1 MAAAASLNHPFM
13 LHHSHNAPFP
23 HMKRSSRPRI
33 FRRAFQDACRWRG
46 DIYND
51 AQSLPFQGQIMAR
64 LLTFGLAAAAAFT
77 LAGCQFIRDDINRT
91 LGRSPEDNARRVDI
105 AASQVTQIGVNAYLW
120 RASLDTLSFAPLA
133 QADSNGGVIVTEW
146 YANPQNPGERA
157 KVSVA
162 ILDRDLRADALRV
175 TASRQTLTNGQWVDA
190 PVTAATVQR
199 LEEIILT
206 RARDLRRAALAG

>member
-1 MAAAASLNHPFM
+1 LPAHEAFISAGHECQT
-13 LHHSHNAPFP
+13 
-23 HMKRSSRPRI
+23 
-33 FRRAFQDACRWRG
+33 FQDACRWRG

-51 AQSLPFQGQIMAR
+51 ARSHPFQGQIMAR
-64 LLTFGLAAAAAFT
+64 LLTFGMAAAAAFT

-91 LGRSPEDNARRVDI
+91 LGRSPEDNARRTDI

-120 RASLDTLSFAPLA
+120 RASLDTLAFAPLA
-133 QADSNGGVIVTEW
+133 QTDSNGGVIVTEW
-146 YANPQNPGERA
+146 YVNPQNPTERA

-175 TASRQTLTNGQWVDA
+175 LASRQTLQNGQWVDA

>member
-1 MAAAASLNHPFM
+1 M
-13 LHHSHNAPFP
+13 LHHSHNPPFP
-23 HMKRSSRPRI
+23 HMKRSSAPGMNDE
-33 FRRAFQDACRWRG
+33 ALQDACRWRG
-46 DIYND
+46 DIYNG
-51 AQSLPFQGQIMAR
+51 AQSLPFQGQYMAR
-64 LLTFGLAAAAAFT
+64 LLTIGLTAAAALS
-77 LAGCQFIRDDINRT
+77 LAGCQFIRDDINRS
-91 LGRSPEDNARRVDI
+91 LGRSPEDNARRTDM

-133 QADSNGGVIVTEW
+133 QTDSNGGVIVTEW
-146 YANPQNPGERA
+146 YVNPQNPGERA

-175 TASRQTLTNGQWVDA
+175 LASRQTLQNGQWVDA